1 LDGHPA
7 SGTGLLAA
15 QRGPP
20 KMIRIATAGFQHES
34 NTFSSVP
41 ASLDRW
47 QRAGILEGEAIRKE
61 YATSQ
66 STLAG
71 YFAVADTDPE
81 VEIVPLVFTRLT
93 PMAAMTKEAS
103 EHIVERIV
111 AAIRDNGP
119 WDAVLLA
126 QHGAAVSE
134 IWPDADGEMVRRV
147 RELVGPGVVI
157 GQALDMHGN
166 ISRQMIENA
175 DITTVYQTNPHIDT
189 KEVAMLCASLVLDVV
204 RGKIKP
210 TTALETPP
218 LLVNILNQ
226 GTNDKPM
233 SDLIRIADEQ
243 RRRPGVLTVSVVEG
257 YPYADVAE
265 MGMSFIAVTDND
277 QALADEI
284 AKILADAAWEMREA
298 LNTGGTPVD
307 EALARAKE
315 ANVNPVVLFDV
326 GDNVGGGSPADST
339 WMLHAARRMGVP
351 GILQALCDA
360 EGVKAC
366 QAAGVGGRVDLAVG
380 GKIDGRH
387 GAPFPIKGTVTALSD
402 GRYEETGPVH
412 GGFRF
417 FNDGPSAAIRTED
430 GWTIVLTTLGVGS
443 SSLQQFRALGIDPE
457 DQKVIIAKGVHSPRP
472 AMEPI
477 AKEMIWVGT
486 PGVTTADLTTFTYH
500 HRRVPLYPLERD
512 AAR

>member
-1 LDGHPA
+1 
-7 SGTGLLAA
+7 
-15 QRGPP
+15 
-20 KMIRIATAGFQHES
+20 MIRIATAGFMHES
-34 NTFSSVP
+34 NTFSTVP
-41 ASLDRW
+41 ASLDKFR
-47 QRAGILEGEAIRKE
+47 RAGLLEGEAIRKE
-61 YATSQ
+61 YAS
-66 STLAG
+66 SKATLAG
-71 YFAVADTDPE
+71 FFAVADADPE
-81 VEIVPLVFTRLT
+81 VELVPLFFARLT
-93 PMAAMTKEAS
+93 PMAAITDEA
-103 EHIVERIV
+103 IRYFMDRIV
-111 AAIRDNGP
+111 SDIRDSGP
-119 WDAVLLA
+119 WDAILLP

-134 IWPDADGEMVRRV
+134 TWPDADGGLIRRV
-147 RELVGPGVVI
+147 RELVGPRVPIGV
-157 GQALDMHGN
+157 ALDMHAN

-189 KEVAMLCASLVLDVV
+189 KEQAELCARLVLDMV
-204 RGKIKP
+204 RGRIRP

-226 GTNDKPM
+226 GTEDRPM
-233 SDLIRIADEQ
+233 SDLIRIAEEH
-243 RRRPGVLTVSVVEG
+243 RRRPGVLSVSVVEG

-284 AKILADAAWEMREA
+284 ARTLADAAWERRAA

-307 EALARAKE
+307 EALVRARA

-339 WMLHAARRMGVP
+339 LVLHAARRLKVP
-351 GILQALCDA
+351 GVLQTLCDA

-366 QAAGVGGRVDLAVG
+366 QAAGIGGRVDLAVG

-387 GAPFPIKGTVTALSD
+387 GTPLPIKGVVSALSD

-417 FNDGPSAAIRTED
+417 FNDGPSAAIRCDD

-443 SSLQQFRALGIDPE
+443 SSLQQFRSLGIEPK

-477 AKEMIWVGT
+477 AKEMIWVAT
-486 PGVTTADLTTFTYH
+486 PGVTTADLSTFTYR
-500 HRRVPLYPLERD
+500 HRRRPLFPLEKD
-512 AAR
+512 ARWPAPA

>member
-1 LDGHPA
+1 
-7 SGTGLLAA
+7 
-15 QRGPP
+15 
-20 KMIRIATAGFQHES
+20 MIRIATAGFMHES
-34 NTFSSVP
+34 NTFSTVP
-41 ASLDRW
+41 ASLDKFR
-47 QRAGILEGEAIRKE
+47 RAGILVGEQLRKE
-61 YATSQ
+61 YAESKA
-66 STLAG
+66 TLSG
-71 YFAVADTDPE
+71 FFAVADADPE
-81 VEIVPLVFTRLT
+81 VELVPLFFARLT
-93 PMAAMTKEAS
+93 PMAAITDE
-103 EHIVERIV
+103 
-111 AAIRDNGP
+111 AIRFFIDRIISDIKEQGP
-119 WDAVLLA
+119 WDAVLLP

-134 IWPDADGEMVRRV
+134 TWPDADGELIRRV
-147 RELVGPGVVI
+147 REAVGPKVPIGV
-157 GQALDMHGN
+157 ALDMHAN

-189 KEVAMLCASLVLDVV
+189 KEQAILCANLVLDMV

-226 GTNDKPM
+226 GTADKPM
-233 SDLIRIADEQ
+233 SDLIRLADEQ
-243 RRRPGVLTVSVVEG
+243 RKRPGVLSVSVVEG

-265 MGMSFIAVTDND
+265 MGMSFIAVTDNNQD
-277 QALADEI
+277 LANEI
-284 AKILADAAWEMREA
+284 AKTLSDAAWSMRAA

-307 EALARAKE
+307 EALMRARA

-339 WMLHAARRMGVP
+339 LVLHAARRLKVP
-351 GILQALCDA
+351 GVLQALCDP

-387 GAPFPIKGTVTALSD
+387 GTPFPIKGKVTALTD

-417 FNDGPSAAIRTED
+417 FNDGPSAAIATDD
-430 GWTIVLTTLGVGS
+430 GWTIVLTTFGAGS
-443 SSLQQFRALGIDPE
+443 SSLQQFRALGIEPK

-477 AKEMIWVGT
+477 AKEMIWMGT
-486 PGVTTADLTTFTYH
+486 PGVTTADLTTFTYKN
-500 HRRVPLYPLERD
+500 RRVPIYPLEREPGW
-512 AAR
+512 

>member
-1 LDGHPA
+1 
-7 SGTGLLAA
+7 
-15 QRGPP
+15 
-20 KMIRIATAGFQHES
+20 MIRIATAGFMHES
-34 NTFSSVP
+34 NTFSTVP
-41 ASLDRW
+41 ASLDKFR
-47 QRAGILEGEAIRKE
+47 RAGILEGEAMRKE
-61 YATSQ
+61 YAESKA
-66 STLAG
+66 TLSG
-71 YFAVADTDPE
+71 FFAVADADPE
-81 VEIVPLVFTRLT
+81 VELVPLFFARLT
-93 PMAAMTKEAS
+93 PMAAITDE
-103 EHIVERIV
+103 
-111 AAIRDNGP
+111 AIRFFMDRIISEIRDKGP
-119 WDAVLLA
+119 WDAVLLP

-134 IWPDADGEMVRRV
+134 TWPDADGELIRRV
-147 RELVGPGVVI
+147 RETVGPKVPIGV
-157 GQALDMHGN
+157 ALDMHAN

-189 KEVAMLCASLVLDVV
+189 KEQAILCANLVLDMV

-226 GTNDKPM
+226 GTSDKPM

-243 RRRPGVLTVSVVEG
+243 RKRPGVLSVSVVEG
-257 YPYADVAE
+257 YPYADVEE

-284 AKILADAAWEMREA
+284 AKTLSDAAWSMRAA

-307 EALARAKE
+307 EALLRARA

-339 WMLHAARRMGVP
+339 LVLHAARRLKVP
-351 GILQALCDA
+351 GVLQALCDA

-387 GAPFPIKGTVTALSD
+387 GKPFPIKGTVTALTD

-417 FNDGPSAAIRTED
+417 FNDGPSAAIGTDD
-430 GWTIVLTTLGVGS
+430 GWTIVLTTYGAGS
-443 SSLQQFRALGIDPE
+443 SSLQQFRALGIEPK
-457 DQKVIIAKGVHSPRP
+457 DQKVIVAKGVHSPRP

-477 AKEMIWVGT
+477 AKEMIWMGT
-486 PGVTTADLTTFTYH
+486 PGVTTADLTTFTYKN
-500 HRRVPLYPLERD
+500 RRVPIYPLEKE
-512 AAR
+512 AGW